1 MRRVLLVPVLALVV
15 MAPSGAQAA
24 EDDLLVCDAPPEG
37 TGIIAPNETHSSEPS
52 SPQLDAAAY
61 VENEGYSGT
70 FTDLDFQLDLYP
82 ATATD
87 TADITSTLN
96 WEFDLND
103 WDLLLLDAEGNEIDA
118 SEGFQF
124 GALGDDPPTETVSSE
139 LLHCSLFTI
148 RIFNYQAVAIDD
160 VDPLQLEVR
169 TGAIL

>member
-1 MRRVLLVPVLALVV
+1 MRRVLLVPFLALVV
-15 MAPSGAQAA
+15 LAPSGVQAA

-37 TGIIAPNETHSSEPS
+37 TGVIAPNETLSSEPI

-103 WDLLLLDAEGNEIDA
+103 WDLLLLDAEGSEIDA

-124 GALGDDPPTETVSSE
+124 GPLEDPPTETVSSE
-139 LLHCSLFTI
+139 LPHCSLFTI
-148 RIFNYQAVAIDD
+148 RIFNFQAVAIDD